1 VESQLLSLLPGAD
14 DSGSHGAYRSPQ
26 HMLALYRW
34 LTRRISSEDPA
45 RTPWLSSDNSGST
58 PARSP
63 IEVVVI
69 RCFGLAWL
77 ALSIAGTVST
87 RPHPGLHGRGLAILV
102 ALIALVLSAVCT
114 QPLRFTGMPVWQRV
128 AALVSLTAA
137 AAVLAALQPTGS
149 WQSGPVFVGIVAAM
163 RLERVTGALTLAF
176 SLVVVIAVSV
186 ITGHGGN
193 AISVVFT
200 AVPWFLV
207 MRLMRAIAQQRN
219 ALSESRVAE
228 ATAAAA
234 AERGR
239 LAREMHDV
247 LAHSLSALALQ
258 LESTRLLAADRGADH
273 DLTRAIDQAH
283 QLAANGLQ
291 EARRAIATA
300 RGEELPGPDR
310 IGVLADAFG
319 EQSGLPVDVQVRGEP
334 RELAP
339 EARLAVYRTA
349 QEALTNVSRHAAAER
364 VEIELSY
371 LPESTVLVVADHA
384 PNGTPAPAPL
394 SLTRACYGLTG
405 MRERAE
411 LLGGELVA
419 EPTDDGFRVELQLPV

>member
-1 VESQLLSLLPGAD
+1 
-14 DSGSHGAYRSPQ
+14 
-26 HMLALYRW
+26 MLALYKW
-34 LTRRISSEDPA
+34 LSRRISSEDPMRA
-45 RTPWLSSDNSGST
+45 PWMNSDSAGSSESRT
-58 PARSP
+58 P
-63 IEVVVI
+63 IEVVVM

-77 ALSIAGTVST
+77 VLAIAGTFST

-102 ALIALVLSAVCT
+102 ALVALIISGVLT
-114 QPLRFTGMPVWQRV
+114 QPLRFTGLPTWRRV
-128 AALVSLTAA
+128 AALVGLTAA
-137 AAVLAALQPTGS
+137 AAVLAALQPDGT
-149 WQSGPVFVGIVAAM
+149 WQSGPVFVGIVAAT
-163 RLERVTGALTLAF
+163 RLDRLTGALTLAF
-176 SLVVVIAVSV
+176 SLVVVIAVSAA
-186 ITGHGGN
+186 TGHGGN

-207 MRLMRAIAQQRN
+207 MRLIRAIAQQRN

-228 ATAAAA
+228 ARAAAA

-258 LESTRLLAADRGADH
+258 LESTRLLAADRGANQ

-310 IGVLADAFG
+310 MGVLADAFG
-319 EQSGLPVDVQVRGEP
+319 EQSGLPVEVQVRGEP

-339 EARLAVYRTA
+339 DARLAFYRTA
-349 QEALTNVSRHAAAER
+349 QEALTNVGRHAAAER

-384 PNGTPAPAPL
+384 PMGTPAPAPL
-394 SLTRACYGLTG
+394 SFAGASYGLTG

-419 EPTDDGFRVELQLPV
+419 EPTDDGFRVELQLPA

>member
-1 VESQLLSLLPGAD
+1 MSPLSK
-14 DSGSHGAYRSPQ
+14 
-26 HMLALYRW
+26 W
-34 LTRRISSEDPA
+34 LTRDVLSEDPIRA
-45 RTPWLSSDNSGST
+45 LWTGEDRT
-58 PARSP
+58 RSP
-63 IEVVVI
+63 VEAIAI

-77 ALSIAGTVST
+77 TLSIAGTFST
-87 RPHPGLHGRGLAILV
+87 RPHPDLHGRGLAILV
-102 ALIALVLSAVCT
+102 AFVALIVAAVST
-114 QPLRFTGMPVWQRV
+114 QPLRFNGLQLWRRL
-128 AALVSLTAA
+128 AALAGMTVA
-137 AAVLAALQPTGS
+137 AAVLAVLQPNGS
-149 WQSGPVFVGIVAAM
+149 WQSGVVFVGIIAAL
-163 RLERVTGALTLAF
+163 RLDRVTGAVTLAC
-176 SLVVVIAVSV
+176 SLIVLMSVSAIAGHPGSSLSV
-186 ITGHGGN
+186 L
-193 AISVVFT
+193 FT
-200 AVPWFLV
+200 AVPWYLV
-207 MRLMRAIAQQRN
+207 MSLMRAIAQQRN
-219 ALSESRVAE
+219 ALSESRLAE

-273 DLTRAIDQAH
+273 ELTRAIDQAH
-283 QLAANGLQ
+283 ALAAGGLQ

-319 EQSGLPVDVQVRGEP
+319 EQSGLPVEVQVRGEP

-339 EARLAVYRTA
+339 DARLAVYRTA

-364 VEIELSY
+364 VEIELAY

-384 PNGTPAPAPL
+384 SVGTPPPAPL
-394 SLTRACYGLTG
+394 ANSGGCYGLTG

-411 LLGGELVA
+411 LLGGELLA
-419 EPTDDGFRVELQLPV
+419 GPTDDGFRVELQLPA

>member
-1 VESQLLSLLPGAD
+1 MRAPWIGAD
-14 DSGSHGAYRSPQ
+14 
-26 HMLALYRW
+26 
-34 LTRRISSEDPA
+34 T
-45 RTPWLSSDNSGST
+45 T
-58 PARSP
+58 RSP
-63 IEVVVI
+63 IEAIAI
-69 RCFGLAWL
+69 RCFGIAWL
-77 ALSIAGTVST
+77 ALSIAGTFST
-87 RPHPGLHGRGLAILV
+87 RPYPALHGRGAGVLV
-102 ALIALVLSAVCT
+102 ALVALLVAAVST
-114 QPLRFTGMPVWQRV
+114 QPLRFTGLPAWRRI
-128 AALVSLTAA
+128 AALMGLTAA
-137 AAVLAALQPTGS
+137 AAALAVLQPHGT
-149 WQSGPVFVGIVAAM
+149 WQSGPVFVGIIAAL
-163 RLERVTGALTLAF
+163 RLERVTGAVTFAF
-176 SLVVVIAVSV
+176 SLAVMMSASAIA
-186 ITGHGGN
+186 GHGGEL
-193 AISVVFT
+193 SMLFT
-200 AVPWFLV
+200 AVPWYLV
-207 MRLMRAIAQQRN
+207 MRLVRAIAQQRN
-219 ALSESRVAE
+219 ALSESRAAE

-258 LESTRLLAADRGADH
+258 LESTRLLAADRGAGS

-319 EQSGLPVDVQVRGEP
+319 DQSGLPVNVQVRGAP

-339 EARLAVYRTA
+339 DARLAVYRTA

-384 PNGTPAPAPL
+384 NASTPPPARL
-394 SLTRACYGLTG
+394 GLTAGCYGLAG

-411 LLGGELVA
+411 LLGGELLA
-419 EPTDDGFRVELQLPV
+419 GPTDDGFRVELQLPA